1 MNLLVHPTVFP
12 LVSHFIDYF
21 SQSVHEIHIM
31 MDKEPSKRDEILKM
45 ITDLR
50 QQISYVILSYERLYG
65 TTELLSEE
73 LDEAE
78 VF

>member
-1 MNLLVHPTVFP
+1 
-12 LVSHFIDYF
+12 
-21 SQSVHEIHIM
+21 M